1 VTKAVAAAEGG
12 SVSWC
17 QVVVEREL
25 VVAAGR
31 MRLCYDFPEDG
42 YVLAADDLIQGLQ
55 VAAVAGDKLD
65 QAGVPKLLSESSVV
79 LPSVHVLVSGGQ
91 YLVHT
96 DLCSAFEL

>member
-42 YVLAADDLIQGLQ
+42 YVLAADDLIQDRHNDDDEL
-55 VAAVAGDKLD
+55 LS
-65 QAGVPKLLSESSVV
+65 VPKLLRNRRN
-79 LPSVHVLVSGGQ
+79 
-91 YLVHT
+91 
-96 DLCSAFEL
+96 